1 MLALGAGLLFMAY
14 LPESQTKE
22 LIEAELRDSK
32 KEDDVSKT
40 HSAAREAVLPKG
52 FATRRPA
59 GHGNEHQGR
68 QQHSRPVRRTFL
80 VRLTN
85 MMILILSR

>member
-40 HSAAREAVLPKG
+40 HCCGARSGTAK
-52 FATRRPA
+52 RIRNPA
-59 GHGNEHQGR
+59 P
-68 QQHSRPVRRTFL
+68 SRAWQ
-80 VRLTN
+80 
-85 MMILILSR
+85 